1 MSETRIATTR
11 AERLPTQKLHASAAG
26 ARAAERETRPA
37 ISFFG
42 NFGTQNLGNES
53 TLRAILKSVRRHL
66 PGAAVNCICPGPEE
80 TTADHGIPAVQM
92 SYRYGAA
99 FKARS
104 QQASNRWVPRLLRRL
119 FVRLPLEI
127 VEWVKAYR
135 ALKITRM
142 LVMTGTGML
151 GDFGIGPFDLHY
163 EIFKWSLLA
172 KIRGAQV
179 LFVSVGAGPI
189 DSRISRWLVKRA
201 VVLADYRS
209 YRDAFSKSYLA
220 GMGVDTSADPVY
232 PDLAFSLRPEGHGQ
246 KGQARVVGIGLM
258 DYFGKRWTPASAGV
272 YADYVRNLA
281 GVCDWLL
288 ERGYTLRLLIGDLS
302 YDKHIRAD
310 VLEALR
316 LLRPAL
322 PAARIIE
329 EPVTSIENLVAQ
341 LSAIDLLV
349 GTRFHNLLLAMLLNK
364 PAVAL
369 SYHEKI
375 DSLMSSVEMGDYV
388 QQIAGLSVEGLIQRF
403 TALEKNAGSIKPLL
417 ARKVEEARAS
427 LERQYGDIFA
437 RFSSDV

>member
-1 MSETRIATTR
+1 MSETRIATAR
-11 AERLPTQKLHASAAG
+11 AERLPRREPHASASDARADERG
-26 ARAAERETRPA
+26 ARPV

-66 PGAAVNCICPGPEE
+66 PGAAVNCICPRPEQ
-80 TTADHGIPAVQM
+80 TTADHGIPAVRM
-92 SYRYGAA
+92 SYRYGTA
-99 FKARS
+99 FQKKAR
-104 QQASNRWVPRLLRRL
+104 QASIRWIPRLLRRL
-119 FVRLPLEI
+119 FVRLPREI
-127 VEWVKAYR
+127 VEWMKAFR
-135 ALKITRM
+135 ALKNTRM

-172 KIRGAQV
+172 KIRGGQV

-201 VVLADYRS
+201 ALLADYRS
-209 YRDAFSKSYLA
+209 YRDAFSKSFLA
-220 GMGVDTSADPVY
+220 GIGVDTSADPVY
-232 PDLAFSLRPEGHGQ
+232 PDLAFSLRPEGQGQ

-258 DYFGKRWTPASAGV
+258 DYFGKRWTPASKGV
-272 YADYVRNLA
+272 HADYVRNLA
-281 GVCDWLL
+281 GFCAWLL

-302 YDKHIRAD
+302 YDKHIKAD

-316 LLRPAL
+316 LLLPDL
-322 PAARIIE
+322 PAARIID

-341 LSAIDLLV
+341 LSSIDLLV
-349 GTRFHNLLLAMLLNK
+349 GTRFHNLVLAMLLNK

-403 TALEKNAGSIKPLL
+403 TALEKNAGSINPLL